1 MVKYLVENGADVNAQ
16 DNRGWTSLRYA
27 YYYNYKEI
35 AEILLKYN
43 AVVSPVGVDPKA
55 PISSMKI
62 DPNEPWTGV
71 WVVEESMNCSG
82 RRRIIQTGEFV
93 KSTKDSYYKIEGRVR
108 GNQLK
113 GKIIARET
121 IFLPININL
130 SSDGLSFQG
139 TIETPWAADG
149 IIKGKK
155 E

>member
-1 MVKYLVENGADVNAQ
+1 MKQIFLLLSILLLFLTVCACGISHYSKTGDLYGVKGYVEKVEIERTNEHGFTPLMIATYYGHTHLVKYLVENGADVNAQ

-71 WVVEESMNCSG
+71 
-82 RRRIIQTGEFV
+82 
-93 KSTKDSYYKIEGRVR
+93 
-108 GNQLK
+108 
-113 GKIIARET
+113 
-121 IFLPININL
+121 
-130 SSDGLSFQG
+130 
-139 TIETPWAADG
+139 
-149 IIKGKK
+149 
-155 E
+155 